1 MDYNRRGRTPEILHC
16 PQQLHLINDSGGISK
31 KGLTHEQ
38 NPLALICVPVVCLSF
53 QPCTSSHLSSS
64 PWVLSC
70 STLSQHT
77 QFYPKSLLKHLMTPR
92 LKAPQTSCC
101 CLQTMTLREPRHS
114 QPTIHHDWRMT
125 PFFPYCRSVDK
136 GQFYS
141 FYFNIVTEVE
151 LLCTKPETTCVCS
164 VQNRWREIERS
175 KNRVAPLSSCQTSC
189 LHQTIRIKVYI
200 LSTRNQTASRVLQLY
215 CHIFINAVAFL

>member
-1 MDYNRRGRTPEILHC
+1 MDYNRRRRTPEILHC
-16 PQQLHLINDSGGISK
+16 PHQLHLINDSGGISK

-125 PFFPYCRSVDK
+125 SFFSPTV
-136 GQFYS
+136 GQWIKASFTLFTSILLQKLS
-141 FYFNIVTEVE
+141 FYALSQRLPVCAQFKIDEERLRGQKTVWLHS
-151 LLCTKPETTCVCS
+151 LLAKLPVCT
-164 VQNRWREIERS
+164 R
-175 KNRVAPLSSCQTSC
+175 LSE
-189 LHQTIRIKVYI
+189 
-200 LSTRNQTASRVLQLY
+200 
-215 CHIFINAVAFL
+215 